1 MILWM
6 KIIVITLVLFII
18 LDIYRFLLNIFR
30 PNKNNKKVIF
40 EILLLLSS
48 IIICY
53 ISLTIV
59 ENHKYNIYYFIS
71 ALILIII
78 ILGLFIYDIGINKD
92 KITIFSVKN
101 AIDLSTDGIMFIHKD
116 KIVLSNIVMD
126 DILKRLKINNNFIEE
141 IKKKSIKSINNL
153 YIIKIDNKIWGININ
168 ENKIK
173 ASDITKEYKLQE
185 ELSERNREI
194 EKNNKI
200 ILKTI
205 KKVDEIEKEKNILKI
220 KNNFHDILGHRLSLL
235 KQYLNMDKV
244 NNKDIKFLI
253 DSLFEDTTSNNYE
266 KNLTELVDMY
276 KLLGINIIVTGSL
289 NFDIKIARVFFEI
302 IREGITNAII
312 HANSK
317 NIKIIINDSKN
328 KKELIITNDGKRTNK
343 IIHENEGIKGMRRKL
358 KEING
363 ILIIDNTKIFT
374 LKVIV

>member
-1 MILWM
+1 MMLWM

-168 ENKIK
+168 ENEIK

-289 NFDIKIARVFFEI
+289 NFDIKIAKVFFEI
-302 IREGITNAII
+302 IREGITNDII

-343 IIHENEGIKGMRRKL
+343 TIHENEGIKGMRRKL

>member
-1 MILWM
+1 MMLWM

-126 DILKRLKINNNFIEE
+126 DILKRLKINNNFIKE

-168 ENKIK
+168 ENEIK

-343 IIHENEGIKGMRRKL
+343 TIHENEGIKGMRRKL

>member
-71 ALILIII
+71 ALILITI

-168 ENKIK
+168 ENEIK

-289 NFDIKIARVFFEI
+289 NFDIKIAKVFFEI

>member
-153 YIIKIDNKIWGININ
+153 YIIKIDNKILGININ
-168 ENKIK
+168 ENEIK

-343 IIHENEGIKGMRRKL
+343 TIHENEGIKGMRRKL

>member
-1 MILWM
+1 MMLWM

-168 ENKIK
+168 ENEIK

-289 NFDIKIARVFFEI
+289 NFDIKIAKVFFEI

-343 IIHENEGIKGMRRKL
+343 TIHENEGIKGMRRKL

>member
-1 MILWM
+1 
-6 KIIVITLVLFII
+6 
-18 LDIYRFLLNIFR
+18 
-30 PNKNNKKVIF
+30 
-40 EILLLLSS
+40 
-48 IIICY
+48 
-53 ISLTIV
+53 
-59 ENHKYNIYYFIS
+59 
-71 ALILIII
+71 
-78 ILGLFIYDIGINKD
+78 
-92 KITIFSVKN
+92 
-101 AIDLSTDGIMFIHKD
+101 
-116 KIVLSNIVMD
+116 MD

-168 ENKIK
+168 ENEIK

-289 NFDIKIARVFFEI
+289 NFDIKIAKVFFEI

-317 NIKIIINDSKN
+317 NIKI
-328 KKELIITNDGKRTNK
+328 KELKA
-343 IIHENEGIKGMRRKL
+343 
-358 KEING
+358 
-363 ILIIDNTKIFT
+363 
-374 LKVIV
+374 

>member
-168 ENKIK
+168 ENEIK
-173 ASDITKEYKLQE
+173 ASDITKEYKLKKK
-185 ELSERNREI
+185 LSERNREI

-289 NFDIKIARVFFEI
+289 NLDIKIAKVFFEI

-343 IIHENEGIKGMRRKL
+343 TIHENEGIKGMRRKL

>member
-168 ENKIK
+168 ENEIK

-244 NNKDIKFLI
+244 NKKDIKFLI

-289 NFDIKIARVFFEI
+289 NFDIKIAKVFFEI

>member
-168 ENKIK
+168 ENEIK

-343 IIHENEGIKGMRRKL
+343 IIHENEGIKGMKRKL

>member
-1 MILWM
+1 MMLWM

-71 ALILIII
+71 ALILITI

-168 ENKIK
+168 ENEIK

-289 NFDIKIARVFFEI
+289 NFDIKIAKVFFEI

>member
-1 MILWM
+1 MMLWM

-126 DILKRLKINNNFIEE
+126 DIIKRLKINNNFIEE

-168 ENKIK
+168 ENEIK

-374 LKVIV
+374 LRVIV

>member
-101 AIDLSTDGIMFIHKD
+101 AIDLSNDGIMFIHKD

-168 ENKIK
+168 ENEIK

-289 NFDIKIARVFFEI
+289 NFDIKIAKVFFEI

>member
-1 MILWM
+1 MMLWM

-168 ENKIK
+168 ENEIK

-343 IIHENEGIKGMRRKL
+343 TIHENEGIKGMRRKL

>member
-168 ENKIK
+168 ENEIK

-289 NFDIKIARVFFEI
+289 NFDIKIAKVFFEI

-343 IIHENEGIKGMRRKL
+343 TIHENEGIKGMRRKL

>member
-126 DILKRLKINNNFIEE
+126 DILKRLKVNNNFIEE

-168 ENKIK
+168 ENEIK

-289 NFDIKIARVFFEI
+289 NFDIKIAKVFFEI

>member
-6 KIIVITLVLFII
+6 KIIVITFVLFII

-168 ENKIK
+168 ENEIK

-289 NFDIKIARVFFEI
+289 NFDIKIAKVFFEI

>member
-78 ILGLFIYDIGINKD
+78 ILGLFIYDIGINKY

-168 ENKIK
+168 ENEIK

-289 NFDIKIARVFFEI
+289 NFDIKIAKVFFEI

>member
-168 ENKIK
+168 ENEIK

-289 NFDIKIARVFFEI
+289 NFDIKIAKVFFEI
-302 IREGITNAII
+302 IREGITNAVI

>member
-168 ENKIK
+168 ENEIK

-343 IIHENEGIKGMRRKL
+343 TIYENEGIKGMRRKL

>member
-53 ISLTIV
+53 ISLPIV

-168 ENKIK
+168 ENEIK

-343 IIHENEGIKGMRRKL
+343 IIYENEGIKGMRRKL

>member
-168 ENKIK
+168 ENEIK

-289 NFDIKIARVFFEI
+289 NFDIKIAKVFFEI

-343 IIHENEGIKGMRRKL
+343 TIHENEGIKGMRRKL

-363 ILIIDNTKIFT
+363 MLIIDNTKIFT

>member
-78 ILGLFIYDIGINKD
+78 ILELFIYDIGINKD

-168 ENKIK
+168 ENEIK

-289 NFDIKIARVFFEI
+289 NFDIKIAKVFFEI

-343 IIHENEGIKGMRRKL
+343 TIHENEGIKGMRRKL

>member
-168 ENKIK
+168 ENEIK

-289 NFDIKIARVFFEI
+289 NFDIKIAKVFFEI
-302 IREGITNAII
+302 IREVITNAII

>member
-168 ENKIK
+168 ENEIK

-289 NFDIKIARVFFEI
+289 NFDIKIAKVFFEI

-343 IIHENEGIKGMRRKL
+343 IIHVNEGIKGMRRKL

>member
-153 YIIKIDNKIWGININ
+153 YIIKIDNKIWGINTN
-168 ENKIK
+168 ENEIK

>member
-126 DILKRLKINNNFIEE
+126 DILKWLKINNNFIEE

-168 ENKIK
+168 ENEIK

-343 IIHENEGIKGMRRKL
+343 TIHENEGIKGMRRKL

>member
-71 ALILIII
+71 ALILITI

-168 ENKIK
+168 ENEIK

-289 NFDIKIARVFFEI
+289 NFDIKIAKVFFEI

-343 IIHENEGIKGMRRKL
+343 TIHENEGIKGMRRKL